1 MRLLFL
7 AALLWLCLSPRLKA
21 DYRPWLAP
29 YDGMRETS
37 YNRGPFI
44 DSANKKYAYIGAPY
58 CASAASLIL
67 DRSKA
72 ISPKIRSARAKAFIV
87 DGSVNARLV
96 WEGKA
101 AVPETCLLVFTRKGG
116 GHIEFMISKLSGTSV
131 RVFGFNTTPN
141 GKRGSQWNGT
151 WSGYKV
157 IDLKKACSPYSVFR
171 VTHFTKVTYEQER
184 KQPKAVQH
192 KMGSNTNPTRLA
204 SPLRR

>member
-1 MRLLFL
+1 
-7 AALLWLCLSPRLKA
+7 
-21 DYRPWLAP
+21 
-29 YDGMRETS
+29 MRETA

-44 DSANKKYAYIGAPY
+44 DSANKRYAYIGAPY

-96 WEGKA
+96 WEGKIA
-101 AVPETCLLVFTRKGG
+101 APDTSLLVFTRKGG
-116 GHIEFMISKLSGTSV
+116 GHIEFMISKSSGTSA

-151 WSGYKV
+151 WSGYKL

-171 VTHFTKVTYEQER
+171 VTHFTKVTYEQASKR
-184 KQPKAVQH
+184 SKISQH
-192 KMGSNTNPTRLA
+192 QMGSDTHTTRLA
-204 SPLRR
+204 GPLRR